1 MRDLLEE
8 ESVGGRTNGFFTAE
22 ICKLQATNSH
32 IETQLDHARGQLD
45 ESLREGHMLHVTV
58 DQLRHKM
65 RVLGVE
71 NKKLRDELVETRA
84 GIAGV
89 MQTLNSLQTEGMEI
103 KFDDIEGSE
112 TSAID
117 ILSVEGEI

>member
-1 MRDLLEE
+1 
-8 ESVGGRTNGFFTAE
+8 
-22 ICKLQATNSH
+22 
-32 IETQLDHARGQLD
+32 
-45 ESLREGHMLHVTV
+45 MLHVTV